1 MERNYPGGPLNE
13 VPEYTGIGSMLDA
26 VAELYG
32 GRVFMSEPD
41 GRSITYSAL
50 REKVQKVARGLLE
63 LEEKPVV
70 GVLGDNGIDWAVSFL
85 AALRC
90 GGVAVPVDRELPM
103 GEVHT
108 ILHYADV
115 NVFAF
120 HSRFAEDVADHLVRH
135 GDCIRRVVMGGPAG
149 EGMETLPALEEKGA
163 ASGMPLPSGTEVDK
177 PAVISYTSGT
187 MGQAKGVVLTQ
198 RNLLSDLR
206 GMLQAVGLR
215 HDEVFLSVLPMHHM
229 YECVC
234 GFLCPLSHGCSVV
247 VARGLRHIAEDLASS
262 RATLMLGV
270 PLLWESMYRRIM
282 ESISSQTLGGLKLR
296 LGKTAARAGEMLGIS
311 GARKKVFGELHRR
324 LGGRMRFLIS
334 GGAGIDPEVVEGYAE
349 LGMELLQGYG
359 LTECSPIVAVNRD
372 TANRLGSV
380 GPPLPAMEVRIDAPD
395 EEGVGEI
402 VVRGPNVMVGYHS
415 RPDLTAEVLSDD
427 GWFRTGDFGRLD
439 GDGFLWVT
447 GRRKNVIVAKNG
459 KNVYPEELEH
469 ALNRSRLV
477 AESMVL
483 GRRSEPKGEV
493 IWAIVVPDTDR
504 LIEIAEE
511 RGTDLDEE
519 MAAELLRRE
528 LTAVNRAQ
536 PVYRRIARFIIRT
549 EELPKT
555 TTRKVRRPE
564 VMREAGLL
572 EPERTYRV

>member
-163 ASGMPLPSGTEVDK
+163 ASEIPLPSGTEVEK

-311 GARKKVFGELHRR
+311 DARKKVFGELHRR

-483 GRRSEPKGEV
+483 GRKSEPKGEV

-511 RGTDLDEE
+511 RGKDLDEE

>member
-1 MERNYPGGPLNE
+1 VERNYPGGPLNE

-163 ASGMPLPSGTEVDK
+163 ASGIPLPSGTEVEK

-311 GARKKVFGELHRR
+311 DARKKVFGELHRR

-483 GRRSEPKGEV
+483 GRKSEPKGEV

-511 RGTDLDEE
+511 RGKDLDEE

>member
-1 MERNYPGGPLNE
+1 VERNYPGGRLNE
-13 VPEYTGIGSMLDA
+13 VPEYTSIGSMLDT

-32 GRVFMSEPD
+32 GRVFMREAD
-41 GRSITYSAL
+41 GRSITYAAL

-63 LEEKPVV
+63 LEKRPVV

-103 GEVHT
+103 GEIHT

-120 HSRFAEDVADHLVRH
+120 HSRFAEDVTQHLRRH
-135 GDCIRRVVMGGPAG
+135 GDCIRQVVMSGPPG
-149 EGMETLPALEEKGA
+149 EGMDTLPALEEKGA
-163 ASGMPLPSGTEVDK
+163 ASEIPLPSSTGADE

>member
-1 MERNYPGGPLNE
+1 VERNYPGGPLNE

>member
-1 MERNYPGGPLNE
+1 MGRDFPGGPLNP
-13 VPEYTGIGSMLDA
+13 VPRYRSIGDMLDSSA
-26 VAELYG
+26 QKWA
-32 GRVFMSEPD
+32 GRVFMRQSD
-41 GRSITYSAL
+41 GVEISFVGL
-50 REKVQKVARGLLE
+50 RDRVETVARGLLE
-63 LEEKPVV
+63 LQDRPVV
-70 GVLGDNGIDWAVSFL
+70 GVLGDNGIDWATAFL

-90 GGVAVPVDRELPM
+90 GGVAVPIDRELPM
-103 GEVHT
+103 AEVHT
-108 ILHYADV
+108 ILHYAGA
-115 NVFAF
+115 NVLAY
-120 HSRFAEDVADHLVRH
+120 SARFAEDVEDRIRPHA
-135 GDCIRRVVMGGPAG
+135 DCIEPVVMDGAAGGVRTLDGLAG
-149 EGMETLPALEEKGA
+149 EDGRLPTPAETDTDA
-163 ASGMPLPSGTEVDK
+163 

-187 MGQAKGVVLTQ
+187 MGRAKGVVLSQ

-206 GMLQAVGLR
+206 GMLQAVALR
-215 HDEVFLSVLPMHHM
+215 HDEVFLSVLPSHHM

-247 VARGLRHIAEDLASS
+247 VSRGLRHIAEDLAEA

-282 ESISSQTLGGLKLR
+282 DSVSSVPLGRLKLHA
-296 LGKTAARAGEMLGIS
+296 GKTAARAGELLGLR
-311 GARKKVFGELHRR
+311 GARRRVFGRLHRR

-334 GGAGIDPEVVEGYAE
+334 GGAGIDPEVVRGFGE

-380 GPPLPAMEVRIDAPD
+380 GPPLPEMDVRIDNPD
-395 EEGVGEI
+395 GEGIGEI
-402 VVRGPNVMVGYHS
+402 VVRGPNVMLGYHD

-439 GDGFLWVT
+439 PDGFLWVT

-469 ALNRSRLV
+469 LLNRSRLV

-483 GRRSEPKGEV
+483 GRSSEPKGEV

-504 LIEIAEE
+504 MIEIAEE
-511 RGTDLDEE
+511 GGRSLTEE
-519 MAAELLRRE
+519 MAAEHLRRH
-528 LTAVNRAQ
+528 LARLNRGQ
-536 PVYRRIARFIIRT
+536 PPYRRIARFIIRT

-555 TTRKVRRPE
+555 TTRKIKRHE
-564 VMREAGLL
+564 VMRESGLL
-572 EPERTYRV
+572 EPERAYRV

>member
-1 MERNYPGGPLNE
+1 VERNYPGGPLNE

-163 ASGMPLPSGTEVDK
+163 ASGMPLPSSTGADE

-311 GARKKVFGELHRR
+311 DARKKVFGELHRR

-483 GRRSEPKGEV
+483 GRKSEPKGEV

-511 RGTDLDEE
+511 RGKDLDEE

>member
-13 VPEYTGIGSMLDA
+13 VPEYTSVGSMLDT

-32 GRVFMSEPD
+32 GRVFMSEPG

-63 LEEKPVV
+63 LTEKPVV
-70 GVLGDNGIDWAVSFL
+70 GVMGDNGIDWAVSFL

-115 NVFAF
+115 NVFAL
-120 HSRFAEDVADHLVRH
+120 HSRFADDVADHLGRH
-135 GDCIRRVVMGGPAG
+135 GDCIRQVVMSRPPG
-149 EGMETLPALEEKGA
+149 EGMDTLPGLEERGA
-163 ASGMPLPSGTEVDK
+163 ASDIPLPSGTGVDQ

-282 ESISSQTLGGLKLR
+282 DSIATQTLGGLKLR
-296 LGKTAARAGEMLGIS
+296 LGKTAARAGEVLGIS
-311 GARKKVFGELHRR
+311 DARRKVFGELHRR
-324 LGGRMRFLIS
+324 LGGRIRFLIS

-380 GPPLPAMEVRIDAPD
+380 GPPLPSMEVRIDAPD

-439 GDGFLWVT
+439 EDGFLWVT

-511 RGTDLDEE
+511 RGRDLDEE